1 MLKRIHN
8 EILNY
13 ADLMLNLLPDIN
25 TAVSGIELFDG
36 LLGYFSADYSE
47 LGTDELNQLI
57 NIDEFMGKNVV
68 ELNR

>member
-1 MLKRIHN
+1 
-8 EILNY
+8 
-13 ADLMLNLLPDIN
+13 MLNLLPDIN